1 MAVNSNGKLSIGR
14 QESRTFYMREHSLKN
29 LVYEGIL
36 GDILKGVYQPNAII
50 NEKNLVE
57 QYQVS
62 KTPVREA
69 LVQLCSEG
77 ILNNIPRLGYQI
89 SMITPGE
96 IVEIIEF
103 RKIIEVG
110 AMESC
115 CHRLTEEQI
124 QELRDVNEYTKTV
137 EDSKDTKIH
146 WEINERFHKKLCSFA
161 NNRYL
166 DKALNESMRTCTRIA
181 NQYFIKSWE
190 SDEKEGGNH
199 YRLVQALEEG
209 RPELAKE
216 ILVYDIEMMKNR
228 ML

>member
-1 MAVNSNGKLSIGR
+1 
-14 QESRTFYMREHSLKN
+14 MREQSLKN
-29 LVYEGIL
+29 QVYEGIL

-77 ILNNIPRLGYQI
+77 ILRNIPRFGYQV
-89 SMITPGE
+89 SMITPSE
-96 IVEIIEF
+96 IVEVIEF

-115 CHRLTEEQI
+115 CHKLTEEQL
-124 QELRDVNEYTKTV
+124 QELRDVNEEAKLVTYST
-137 EDSKDTKIH
+137 DTKIH
-146 WEINERFHKKLCSFA
+146 WDINEKFHKKLCSFS

-166 DKALNESMRTCTRIA
+166 QKALEDSMKTCTRIA
-181 NQYFIKSWE
+181 NQYFVKVWE
-190 SDEKEGGNH
+190 SHEEEDGNH

-209 RPELAKE
+209 RFELAKE
-216 ILVYDIEMMKNR
+216 ILVYDIEMMKNK